1 MPCQLKTGEGE
12 RRLVLG
18 CGVGEGEVHRAIL
31 KKGVVWDF
39 VPSPIALQITGKM
52 VAAQEAQVK
61 QLSIQVFPTD
71 CQLWLLSGD

>member
-1 MPCQLKTGEGE
+1 MPCQLKNW
-12 RRLVLG
+12 RRRKEAG
-18 CGVGEGEVHRAIL
+18 FGVWGGGVHWAIL

>member
-1 MPCQLKTGEGE
+1 MKWGGT
-12 RRLVLG
+12 
-18 CGVGEGEVHRAIL
+18 
-31 KKGVVWDF
+31 VWDF

-52 VAAQEAQVK
+52 VAAQEAQVR

>member
-1 MPCQLKTGEGE
+1 MHGG
-12 RRLVLG
+12 G
-18 CGVGEGEVHRAIL
+18 GVHWAIL

-71 CQLWLLSGD
+71 CQVWLLSGD

>member
-1 MPCQLKTGEGE
+1 M
-12 RRLVLG
+12 G
-18 CGVGEGEVHRAIL
+18 CGVGEVHWAIL